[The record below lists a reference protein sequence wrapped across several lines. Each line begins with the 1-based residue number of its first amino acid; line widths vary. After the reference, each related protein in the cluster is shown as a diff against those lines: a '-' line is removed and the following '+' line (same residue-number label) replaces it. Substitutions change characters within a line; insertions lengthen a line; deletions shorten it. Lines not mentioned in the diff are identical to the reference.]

1 MLAKQLCVEKLA
13 EVTPAALAPLGA
25 IAPQLLLVFA
35 SPAHF
40 RDPDLV
46 PRLKAAF
53 PGAHCVGCSTAGEI
67 SNRGS
72 ESDSLLINALHFD
85 APALQVTS
93 VKLAGMA
100 DSYAAGERLGAQLA
114 KAQPH
119 TVLIFAP
126 GTAINGS
133 QLIEGLN
140 AQLPAARIAGG
151 LAGDGADFRETFTLC
166 DETVANDQVVASGL
180 ASPLLAVGFGSYG
193 GWKPFGPARS
203 VTRADHNV
211 LYELDG
217 EPALNVYKR
226 YLGEHANS
234 LPASGLLFPFSM
246 LSDQREEVG
255 LIRTILAIDEVA
267 GSLVL
272 AGDIYEGGFLQL
284 MHASTDALV
293 DGATEAAESAQIN
306 GSGQGFALLISCVGR
321 KLVMGGRTD
330 EEVDAVSDTLGSE
343 HVYAGFHSY
352 GEISPGKTETGCNL
366 YNQTM
371 TIAFLRE
378 H

>member
-1 MLAKQLCVEKLA
+1 
-13 EVTPAALAPLGA
+13 
-25 IAPQLLLVFA
+25 
-35 SPAHF
+35 
-40 RDPDLV
+40 
-46 PRLKAAF
+46 
-53 PGAHCVGCSTAGEI
+53 VGCSTAGEI
-67 SNRGS
+67 SSQGS

-85 APALQVTS
+85 TPALQVSS
-93 VKLAGMA
+93 VKLNGMA
-100 DSYAAGERLGAQLA
+100 DSNAAGERLGLLLA
-114 KAQPH
+114 EAKPH

-133 QLIEGLN
+133 QLIEGLS
-140 AQLPAARIAGG
+140 AQLPGVRIAGG
-151 LAGDGADFRETFTLC
+151 LAGDGADFKETFTLC
-166 DETVANDQVVASGL
+166 DENVASDQIVAIGL
-180 ASPLLAVGFGSYG
+180 SSPQLAVGFGSYG

-217 EPALNVYKR
+217 EPALNIYKR
-226 YLGEHANS
+226 YLGEHANA

-246 LSDQREEVG
+246 LSDQRKEIG
-255 LIRTILAIDEVA
+255 LIRTILAIDETA
-267 GSLVL
+267 GSLIL
-272 AGDIYEGGFLQL
+272 AGDIHEGGFLQL

-293 DGATEAAESAQIN
+293 DGATEAAEAAAIE
-306 GSGQGFALLISCVGR
+306 GKGQGFGLLISCVGR

-330 EEVDAVSDTLGSE
+330 EEVDAVSDTLGNE

-352 GEISPGKTETGCNL
+352 GEISPGNTQVGCNL

-378 H
+378 R